1 MDIND
6 DTFDDDSF
14 LDDDE
19 MADYNIGYAT
29 GKEYER
35 ERILKILEK
44 HLGEI
49 DWDDLAKLIRAE

>member
-1 MDIND
+1 VDIND

-35 ERILKILEK
+35 ERILKVLEEK
-44 HLGEI
+44 LGEI
-49 DWDDLAKLIRAE
+49 DWDELVSLIKKD

>member
-1 MDIND
+1 VDIND

>member
-35 ERILKILEK
+35 ERILKVLEEK
-44 HLGEI
+44 LGEI
-49 DWDDLAKLIRAE
+49 DWDELVSLIKKD